1 LGIILTPWHIAEL
14 MVDLVAFFKGGSI
27 EANSFS
33 VKGGI
38 AEDDVCLDPC
48 AGTGTFLLA
57 FMNKQVNEYHNRE
70 EAKENLIGIE
80 KSEYMYVLSLANMLA
95 RKDGK
100 ANLQRKDFLEDE
112 LQFPKSPNIG
122 LMNPPYI
129 GKEIKFLEGLL
140 DNLDKD
146 GYAAVI
152 VQNSTLGQTDRKRI
166 AKKHTLKAVIKMPNS
181 LFQPVAGV
189 FTSVAIFQV
198 KTGGHKKENEVYF
211 YNLEE
216 DGFEVENKIRDDYHK
231 R

>member
-1 LGIILTPWHIAEL
+1 
-14 MVDLVAFFKGGSI
+14 MVDLIVFF
-27 EANSFS
+27 
-33 VKGGI
+33 KGGI

-57 FMNKQVNEYHNRE
+57 FMNKQVSEYHNRE

-100 ANLQRKDFLEDE
+100 ANLQRKDFLKDE
-112 LQFPKSPNIG
+112 LQFSKSPNIG
-122 LMNPPYI
+122 LMNPPYT

-140 DNLDKD
+140 NNLDKD

-152 VQNSTLGQTDRKRI
+152 VQNSTLGQTDRKEI
-166 AKKHTLKAVIKMPNS
+166 AKKHTLKAVIKMPNG

-189 FTSVAIFQV
+189 FTSIAIFQV
-198 KTGGHKKENEVYF
+198 KTGGHKKEDRVYF

-216 DGFEVENKIRDDYHK
+216 DGFEIENKIRDDYHK